1 MSAITQI
8 PEFFTTE
15 FSANW
20 EHLVQ
25 QKLSKLREFVVIDRV
40 QGKEKKFNQMAS
52 VNMTQITARA
62 QTTNITDTAMAQ
74 RWLRPLQYEKAD
86 LLDEW
91 DSELLGEVSLP
102 QSELVTNHAMA
113 FARKCDEIILA
124 AAVGTASTGAT
135 GTTNTVLPAGQKIA
149 HDFVESGSAATSGLT
164 IAKLRQAKFI
174 LDDAD
179 VDEDDPRIIAVSPR
193 QMQDLLRT
201 TEVTSA
207 DYNTVKALVA
217 GQLDTFMGFKF
228 RVVNKAF
235 FTLASSRREV
245 VAYVKSGLRM
255 TDAGRRVHVDI
266 RPDRSHSL
274 QIRTTASIGAT
285 RMEEKKVV
293 QISCSEA

>member
-15 FSANW
+15 FSSNW
-20 EHLVQ
+20 NFLVQ

-40 QGKEKKFNQMAS
+40 QGKEKKYNQMAS

-62 QTTNITDTAMAQ
+62 QTTNLTDTAMAQ

-135 GTTNTVLPAGQKIA
+135 GTTSTVLPSGQKIA

-217 GQLDTFMGFKF
+217 GQLDTFLGFRF

-235 FTLASSRREV
+235 FAFANSRRNV

-293 QISCSEA
+293 EIACSEA

>member
-20 EHLVQ
+20 NHLVQ
-25 QKLSKLREFVVIDRV
+25 QKISKLREFVVIDRV
-40 QGKEKKFNQMAS
+40 NGKEKKYNQMAS

-74 RWLRPLQYEKAD
+74 RWLRPLQFEKAD

-91 DSELLGEVSLP
+91 DAELLGEVSLP

-113 FARKCDEIILA
+113 FARKCDETILA

-135 GTTNTVLPAGQKIA
+135 GTTSTVLPSGQKIA

-217 GQLDTFMGFKF
+217 GQLDTFLGFRF

-235 FTLASSRREV
+235 FAFANSRRNV

-293 QISCSEA
+293 EIACSEA

>member
-15 FSANW
+15 FSSNW
-20 EHLVQ
+20 NFLVQ

-40 QGKEKKFNQMAS
+40 QGKEKKYNQMAS

-62 QTTNITDTAMAQ
+62 QTTNLTDTAMAQ

-193 QMQDLLRT
+193 QLQDLLRT

>member
-40 QGKEKKFNQMAS
+40 QGKEKKYNQMAA

-62 QTTNITDTAMAQ
+62 QTTNLTDTAMAQ

-113 FARKCDEIILA
+113 FARKCDEVILA

-149 HDFVESGSAATSGLT
+149 HDFVESGTAATSGLT

-193 QMQDLLRT
+193 QLQDLLRT

>member
-20 EHLVQ
+20 NHLVQ

-40 QGKEKKFNQMAS
+40 QGKEKKYNQMAS

-91 DSELLGEVSLP
+91 DAELLGEVSLP

-149 HDFVESGSAATSGLT
+149 HDFVESGTAATSGLT

-193 QMQDLLRT
+193 QLQDLLRT

>member
-15 FSANW
+15 FSSNW
-20 EHLVQ
+20 NFLVQ

-40 QGKEKKFNQMAS
+40 SGKEKKYNQMAS

-91 DSELLGEVSLP
+91 DAELLGEVSLP

-193 QMQDLLRT
+193 QLQDLLRT

-207 DYNTVKALVA
+207 DYNVVKALVA
-217 GQLDTFMGFKF
+217 GQVDTFLGFRF

-235 FTLASSRREV
+235 FAFANSRRNV

-293 QISCSEA
+293 EIACSEA

>member
-25 QKLSKLREFVVIDRV
+25 QKLSKLREYVVIDRV
-40 QGKEKKFNQMAS
+40 NGKEKKYNQMAS

-91 DSELLGEVSLP
+91 DAELLGEVSLP

-124 AAVGTASTGAT
+124 AAIGTASTGAT

-217 GQLDTFMGFKF
+217 GQLDTFLGFRF

-235 FTLASSRREV
+235 FAFANNRRNV

-293 QISCSEA
+293 EIACSEA

>member
-40 QGKEKKFNQMAS
+40 QGKEKKYNQMAA

-62 QTTNITDTAMAQ
+62 QTTNLTDTAMAQ

-113 FARKCDEIILA
+113 FARKCDEVILA
-124 AAVGTASTGAT
+124 AAIGTASTGAT
-135 GTTNTVLPAGQKIA
+135 GTTSTVLPAGQKIA
-149 HDFVESGSAATSGLT
+149 HDFVESGTAATSGLT

-193 QMQDLLRT
+193 QLQDLLRT

-266 RPDRSHSL
+266 RADRSHSL

>member
-40 QGKEKKFNQMAS
+40 NGKEKKYNQMAS

-62 QTTNITDTAMAQ
+62 QSTNVTDTPMAQ

-228 RVVNKAF
+228 RVVNKTF